1 MVIGCDGDGN
11 DGINGD
17 GWGAGGSKEPGG
29 QAAFFQTLP
38 TLPQV
43 DAVIRFSNT
52 HISPPPFLTKTPWT
66 QFLSK
71 VLKHL

>member
-52 HISPPPFLTKTPWT
+52 HILHFVLK

-71 VLKHL
+71 VVKQPAEC